1 MGIHTRTSS
10 RSRSFV
16 ITDSITRSAPYN
28 SSEGCSTT
36 ITRFIVPWS
45 VRPVRSVQEYG
56 EPVSTVEVV
65 NRREPFWRG
74 FTSAVVSVWHSRVLL
89 RSLIRKE
96 LSIRYRGSVLGILW
110 TMIKP
115 IFGLFSEAVTLGTTS
130 ILWNAPLVKK
140 VALRRELLPL
150 STTGVAIVN
159 FFFQSVV
166 LVAAFAITGN
176 WPRLQDL
183 PFVVPAVLIVVL
195 LGLAAGMLLGALN
208 VYVRDVQFIVDV
220 GLLLLFWLTPILYG
234 WWTVQETLANKG
246 LPDWTFDLYMANP
259 LAAATVA
266 FQQGAWPGTPPQE
279 YFDSVFA
286 VRLWGTLAVCAV
298 LVWLAQRIFNRL
310 QENFAAEL

>member
-1 MGIHTRTSS
+1 VTC
-10 RSRSFV
+10 V
-16 ITDSITRSAPYN
+16 SA
-28 SSEGCSTT
+28 
-36 ITRFIVPWS
+36 
-45 VRPVRSVQEYG
+45 
-56 EPVSTVEVV
+56 VEVV

-74 FTSAVVSVWHSRVLL
+74 FWSAVAEIWAARLL
-89 RSLIRKE
+89 LVSLIRKE

-115 IFGLFSEAVTLGTTS
+115 LVQLAVYGLVLGLFLGFGDQIENFGFFMFCGLMIFGLFSEAVTLGTTS
-130 ILWNAPLVKK
+130 IMWNAPLVKK

-159 FFFQSVV
+159 FFFQSLV
-166 LVAAFAITGN
+166 LVGAMAVTGH
-176 WPRLQDL
+176 WPRLQDV
-183 PFVVPAVLIVVL
+183 PFVIPAILIVVL
-195 LGLAAGMLLGALN
+195 LGLAGGMLLGALN

-234 WWTVQETLANKG
+234 WWTVQQTLADRG
-246 LPDWTFDLYMANP
+246 LPDWAFDVYMANP

-286 VRLWGTLAVCAV
+286 LRLWGTVAVCAL

>member
-1 MGIHTRTSS
+1 VTS
-10 RSRSFV
+10 V
-16 ITDSITRSAPYN
+16 
-28 SSEGCSTT
+28 
-36 ITRFIVPWS
+36 S
-45 VRPVRSVQEYG
+45 V
-56 EPVSTVEVV
+56 VEVV

-74 FTSAVVSVWHSRVLL
+74 FWAAVRDIWRARLL
-89 RSLIRKE
+89 LASLIRKE

-115 IFGLFSEAVTLGTTS
+115 LVQLGVYGLVLGVFLGFGDEIEDFGFFVFCGLMIFGLFSEAVTLGTTS

-150 STTGVAIVN
+150 STTGVALVN
-159 FFFQSVV
+159 FSFQAVV
-166 LVAAFAITGN
+166 LIAAMATTGRWPSLRNVA
-176 WPRLQDL
+176 
-183 PFVVPAVLIVVL
+183 FVIPAVLIVLL
-195 LGLAAGMLLGALN
+195 LGLACAMLLGALN

-234 WWTVQETLANKG
+234 WWTVQQTFADLG
-246 LPDWTFDLYMANP
+246 LPDWAFDVYMANP
-259 LAAATVA
+259 LAAAGVA

-286 VRLWGTLAVCAV
+286 LRLWATVAVCAV
-298 LVWLAQRIFNRL
+298 LVWLAQRVFNRL

>member
-1 MGIHTRTSS
+1 M
-10 RSRSFV
+10 
-16 ITDSITRSAPYN
+16 
-28 SSEGCSTT
+28 
-36 ITRFIVPWS
+36 
-45 VRPVRSVQEYG
+45 
-56 EPVSTVEVV
+56 
-65 NRREPFWRG
+65 
-74 FTSAVVSVWHSRVLL
+74 
-89 RSLIRKE
+89 
-96 LSIRYRGSVLGILW
+96 
-110 TMIKP
+110 
-115 IFGLFSEAVTLGTTS
+115 
-130 ILWNAPLVKK
+130 
-140 VALRRELLPL
+140 

>member
-1 MGIHTRTSS
+1 MVTG
-10 RSRSFV
+10 V
-16 ITDSITRSAPYN
+16 SA
-28 SSEGCSTT
+28 
-36 ITRFIVPWS
+36 
-45 VRPVRSVQEYG
+45 
-56 EPVSTVEVV
+56 VEVV

-74 FTSAVVSVWHSRVLL
+74 FWSAVADVWKSRLL
-89 RSLIRKE
+89 LGSLVRKE

-115 IFGLFSEAVTLGTTS
+115 LVQLGVYGLVLGVFLGFGDAIPDFGFFVFCGLMIFGLFSESVTMGTTS

-150 STTGVAIVN
+150 STTGVALVN
-159 FFFQSVV
+159 FFFQAVV
-166 LVAAFAITGN
+166 LVVALAVAREWPSPGDVAFVI
-176 WPRLQDL
+176 
-183 PFVVPAVLIVVL
+183 PALLIVVL

-234 WWTVQETLANKG
+234 WWTVQQTFSDRG
-246 LPDWTFDLYMANP
+246 MPDWVFDVYMANP
-259 LAAATVA
+259 LAAAAVA
-266 FQQGAWPGTPPQE
+266 FQQGAWPGQPPTE

-286 VRLWGTLAVCAV
+286 VRLWGTVAVCAL
-298 LVWLAQRIFNRL
+298 LVWLAQRVFNRL

>member
-1 MGIHTRTSS
+1 M
-10 RSRSFV
+10 
-16 ITDSITRSAPYN
+16 
-28 SSEGCSTT
+28 
-36 ITRFIVPWS
+36 
-45 VRPVRSVQEYG
+45 VRL
-56 EPVSTVEVV
+56 VSTVEVV

-115 IFGLFSEAVTLGTTS
+115 LVQLGVYGLVLGVFLGFGDQIPDFGFFMFCGLMIFGLFSEAVTLGTTS

>member
-1 MGIHTRTSS
+1 M
-10 RSRSFV
+10 
-16 ITDSITRSAPYN
+16 
-28 SSEGCSTT
+28 
-36 ITRFIVPWS
+36 PWS

-115 IFGLFSEAVTLGTTS
+115 LVQLGVYGLVLGVFLGFGDQIPDFGFFMFCGLMIFGLFSEAVTLGTTS

-208 VYVRDVQFIVDV
+208 VYVRDVPFIVDV

>member
-1 MGIHTRTSS
+1 M
-10 RSRSFV
+10 
-16 ITDSITRSAPYN
+16 
-28 SSEGCSTT
+28 
-36 ITRFIVPWS
+36 
-45 VRPVRSVQEYG
+45 
-56 EPVSTVEVV
+56 STVEVV

-74 FTSAVVSVWHSRVLL
+74 FWSAVADVWRSRLLL

-115 IFGLFSEAVTLGTTS
+115 LVQLGVYGLVLGVFLGFGAEIPDFGFFMFCGLMIFGLFSEAVVAGTTS
-130 ILWNAPLVKK
+130 VLWNASLVKK
-140 VALRRELLPL
+140 VSLRRELLPL
-150 STTGVAIVN
+150 STTGVALVN
-159 FFFQSVV
+159 FFFQGVV
-166 LVAAFAITGN
+166 LVAAFAVTGH

-183 PFVVPAVLIVVL
+183 PFIVPALLIVVL
-195 LGLAAGMLLGALN
+195 LGLAGGMLLGALN

-234 WWTVQETLANKG
+234 WWVVQDTLAARG
-246 LPDWTFDLYMANP
+246 LPDWVFDVYMANP
-259 LAAATVA
+259 LAAAAVA

-286 VRLWGTLAVCAV
+286 ARLWGTVAVCAV

>member
-1 MGIHTRTSS
+1 M
-10 RSRSFV
+10 
-16 ITDSITRSAPYN
+16 
-28 SSEGCSTT
+28 
-36 ITRFIVPWS
+36 PWS

-74 FTSAVVSVWHSRVLL
+74 FTSAVVSVWRSRVLL

-115 IFGLFSEAVTLGTTS
+115 LVQLGVYGLVLGVFLGFGDQIPDFGFFMFCGLMIFGLFSEAVTLGTTS

>member
-1 MGIHTRTSS
+1 M
-10 RSRSFV
+10 
-16 ITDSITRSAPYN
+16 
-28 SSEGCSTT
+28 
-36 ITRFIVPWS
+36 
-45 VRPVRSVQEYG
+45 VRL
-56 EPVSTVEVV
+56 VSTVEVV

-74 FTSAVVSVWHSRVLL
+74 FTSALVSVWHSRVLL

-115 IFGLFSEAVTLGTTS
+115 LVQLGVYGLVLGVFLGFGDQIPDFGFFMFCGLMIFGLFSEAVTLGTTS

>member
-1 MGIHTRTSS
+1 
-10 RSRSFV
+10 
-16 ITDSITRSAPYN
+16 
-28 SSEGCSTT
+28 
-36 ITRFIVPWS
+36 
-45 VRPVRSVQEYG
+45 
-56 EPVSTVEVV
+56 VSTVEVV

-74 FTSAVVSVWHSRVLL
+74 FWSAVADVWRSRLLL

-115 IFGLFSEAVTLGTTS
+115 LVQLGVYGLVLGVFLGFGAEIPDFGFFMFCGLMIFGLFSEAVVAGTTS
-130 ILWNAPLVKK
+130 VLWNASLVKK
-140 VALRRELLPL
+140 VSLRRELLPL
-150 STTGVAIVN
+150 STTGVALVN
-159 FFFQSVV
+159 FFFQGVV
-166 LVAAFAITGN
+166 LVAAFAVTGH

-183 PFVVPAVLIVVL
+183 PFIVPALLIVVL
-195 LGLAAGMLLGALN
+195 LGLAGGMLLGALN

-234 WWTVQETLANKG
+234 WWVVRDTLAARG
-246 LPDWTFDLYMANP
+246 LPDWVFDVYMANP
-259 LAAATVA
+259 LAAAAVA

-286 VRLWGTLAVCAV
+286 ARLWGTVAVCAV